1 VKIRLIHYFA
11 FQENKMDFKN
21 IKNITGSFSSKSIKG
36 DFTGGL
42 TAAIIALPM
51 GLAFGLQSGL
61 GPQAGLYTAIILALL
76 ASIVAGTKTL
86 ISDPT
91 GPMTIVAATIIA
103 EAGFNGVGKIPVV
116 IILSFALGGIF
127 QIMFGLIKVAQYVKY
142 ISYPVLS
149 GFMGGIGIIIILTQ
163 WHTFLGGQRPGGIID
178 IILDLHTPIIEYHW
192 SSIILGSLTLVFIY
206 FIPKIS
212 KKIPAGLISLIIG
225 TLVSFTFKKEWG
237 WHWDYSTIGEIPSDL
252 PQIVLPFSEFLN
264 ITFSEFSIA
273 VVSGLTLAGLG
284 TIDTLLT
291 SVVADNLTKT
301 KHNGNRELIGQGIGN
316 FVAALFGGLPGAGST
331 TGTVANINSNG
342 KTNMSGIFKAIFLL
356 IVLVGLGP
364 LLKDVPKPVLSAL
377 LISVGIGII
386 DFKGMK
392 KLFSLK
398 NSDSL
403 VLLLVVV
410 LTVFVDLLVAVGIG
424 MVLSSFFF
432 MQRMGELVDQQSKS
446 GDINEIEKKLK
457 IPESIKNRIMVYELD
472 GPLFYGFS
480 DQFKE
485 QAEAIIGKDAVIIN
499 MSQVPYIDA
508 SGTYVLEE
516 VIKNFKDKKV
526 EVILVGVKDHIF
538 KQFEEFKVI
547 PNTLAEEK
555 AYNSVRAGLKYLKFQ
570 LEEKK

>member
-1 VKIRLIHYFA
+1 
-11 FQENKMDFKN
+11 MDFKN
-21 IKNITGSFSSKSIKG
+21 IRNITGSFSSKSIKG

-91 GPMTIVAATIIA
+91 GPMTIVAATIIT
-103 EAGFNGVGKIPVV
+103 EAGFNGVGKIPIV

-149 GFMGGIGIIIILTQ
+149 GFMGGIGVIIILTQ
-163 WHTFLGGQRPGGIID
+163 WHTFLGGERPGGIID

-192 SSIILGSLTLVFIY
+192 SSIILGCLTLVFIY

-212 KKIPAGLISLIIG
+212 KKIPAGLLSLIIG

-237 WHWDYSTIGEIPSDL
+237 WHWDYSTIGDIPSDL

-264 ITFSEFSIA
+264 ISFSEFSIA

-342 KTNMSGIFKAIFLL
+342 KTNMSGVFKAIFLL

-403 VLLLVVV
+403 VLFLVVA
-410 LTVFVDLLVAVGIG
+410 LTVFVDLLVAVGVG

-446 GDINEIEKKLK
+446 GDIYEIEKKLK

-516 VIKNFKDKKV
+516 VIKNFKTKDV

>member
-1 VKIRLIHYFA
+1 MKIRLIHYFA
-11 FQENKMDFKN
+11 SQHKKMDFKN
-21 IKNITGSFSSKSIKG
+21 IRNITGSFSSKSIKG

-149 GFMGGIGIIIILTQ
+149 GFMGGIGVIIILTQ
-163 WHTFLGGQRPGGIID
+163 WHTFLGGERPGGIID

-212 KKIPAGLISLIIG
+212 KKIPAGLLSLIIG
-225 TLVSFTFKKEWG
+225 TLISFTFKKEWG

-252 PQIVLPFSEFLN
+252 PRIVLPFSEFLN
-264 ITFSEFSIA
+264 ISFSEFSIA

-342 KTNMSGIFKAIFLL
+342 KTNMSGIFKAMFLL

>member
-1 VKIRLIHYFA
+1 MKIRLIHYFA

-225 TLVSFTFKKEWG
+225 TLVSFTFKKEWC